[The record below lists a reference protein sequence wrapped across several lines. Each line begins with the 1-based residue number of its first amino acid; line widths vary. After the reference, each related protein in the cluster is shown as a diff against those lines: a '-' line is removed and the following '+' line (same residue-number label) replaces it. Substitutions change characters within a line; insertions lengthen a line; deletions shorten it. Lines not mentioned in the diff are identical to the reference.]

1 MLTEPLRLT
10 AWRVWTGT
18 WDAPGARSPSFRQ
31 AFQYALALRR
41 CQDTIYYI
49 LCFCFR
55 SVARCGQLWK
65 RARTARLARAG
76 AYRQV
81 GGRLSTASRRA
92 QAGCLEGCVPSR
104 RAQEERG
111 CPSIQQVKC
120 HGGIR
125 RLCEVLRSR
134 RRKEACQ
141 CYRAERLRCSLGSC
155 LLTCYRPRSW
165 AASAAALS
173 ARLLANTRFLACSD
187 SSAWMANRLAV
198 SYWFRAFAFSAW

>member
-55 SVARCGQLWK
+55 SVARCGWLWK
-65 RARTARLARAG
+65 KGKDGDAG
-76 AYRQV
+76 ASGRVQA
-81 GGRLSTASRRA
+81 GGRPSFDRLPSCTGRMLGRLCALPQS
-92 QAGCLEGCVPSR
+92 AGGTRLPFLE
-104 RAQEERG
+104 
-111 CPSIQQVKC
+111 QVKC
-120 HGGIR
+120 HGGSR

>member
-1 MLTEPLRLT
+1 MPPPR
-10 AWRVWTGT
+10 
-18 WDAPGARSPSFRQ
+18 ARP
-31 AFQYALALRR
+31 
-41 CQDTIYYI
+41 
-49 LCFCFR
+49 R
-55 SVARCGQLWK
+55 SVRRFNMRSRYVVVKTPSTTYCAFVLGQSQDVDGCGK
-65 RARTARLARAG
+65 RAMAARLAITG

-111 CPSIQQVKC
+111 CPSFEQVKC

-125 RLCEVLRSR
+125 RFCDVLRSR

-141 CYRAERLRCSLGSC
+141 CYRAERLRCSLGNC
-155 LLTCYRPRSW
+155 LLTRYRPRSW

-173 ARLLANTRFLACSD
+173 ARLLANTRFLAWSD